1 MIKFL
6 IKNHWRA
13 LVLAFCVG
21 IIILLPTLLSIQ
33 KIGLD
38 NFKGIYPM
46 LSDDEDH
53 YMAEVKEA
61 YDGHFSMGNPYIKEY
76 KETLYTQPPVGP
88 AYYAIFAKVF
98 NVSVGTATT
107 INDFILPFIA
117 VLLLYSLFF
126 LITKSRKISLI
137 FSAIFF
143 ISFISSFNRL
153 VNPQLSFI
161 FLLSGLCL
169 IWLIVDKKY
178 LKKELIKYN
187 LLLSVIFGI
196 LIYIY
201 PFYWM
206 TIGVVYVLITSFR
219 ALIEKDFKY
228 CLQNWIYFFIP
239 AILWS
244 VPFLLHAQ
252 KLFISPLFDET
263 NLRNG
268 FINTHI
274 PGSFVNIA
282 IMIICLPLVYL
293 IWKLAKRERSWPET
307 KLVFLGISLVLGG
320 IILNWQNIITGKIIQ
335 FAPHFYPIEIL
346 FVCIILVIS
355 SLFIDI
361 KKLSKYSLALLCLVV
376 IFTSGIFYKQRGE
389 ILYALKIIVSPKDI
403 GTTQNLGDVTT
414 WLNDNTP
421 GDSVAYVL
429 GKDYIWAIP
438 IYTRNNLYFNSNA
451 GLSLMSDTELEN
463 RWVISRFFEN
473 IDENA
478 VRKASREIW
487 TNKFIETYQSK
498 ESRRKI
504 SEFITGNTYPETPL
518 GDQSYIDRVL
528 NAYNKY
534 KNIGFEK
541 AIKTYEVDYIVL
553 DKSYEKYPEVVEKF
567 KFYRF
572 LTFLTQIGDTSIY
585 KVN

>member
-143 ISFISSFNRL
+143 ISFTSSFNRL

-169 IWLIVDKKY
+169 IWLIVDKKHS
-178 LKKELIKYN
+178 KKELIKYN

-196 LIYIY
+196 LVYIY

-206 TIGVVYVLITSFR
+206 TIGVVYVLLTSFR
-219 ALIEKDFKY
+219 A
-228 CLQNWIYFFIP
+228 
-239 AILWS
+239 
-244 VPFLLHAQ
+244 
-252 KLFISPLFDET
+252 
-263 NLRNG
+263 
-268 FINTHI
+268 
-274 PGSFVNIA
+274 
-282 IMIICLPLVYL
+282 II
-293 IWKLAKRERSWPET
+293 ERSWPET

-429 GKDYIWAIP
+429 CKDYIWAIP

-463 RWVISRFFEN
+463 RCVISRFFEN

-504 SEFITGNTYPETPL
+504 LKLIIGNAYPETPS
-518 GDQSYIDRVL
+518 GDQSYIDKVL